1 MTPAHPSPEPTAG
14 APASRAGLV
23 VAVLA
28 FGGIVVSL
36 MQTLVIPIV
45 PDLPRLLD
53 ASASDAAWA
62 VTATLLAAAVATPVM
77 GRLGDMY
84 GKRRMLLVSLVLL
97 VAGSVTA
104 ALSDTLAP
112 LLVGRALQG
121 LASGVI
127 PLGISIMRDELP
139 AERLGSATALM
150 SASLGVGGALGLPA
164 AALIADHFDWHA
176 LFWTSAGLGVLA
188 VVIVPLTVPESAVR
202 TGGRFDLVGAVGLA
216 VGLVCLLLAVSKGA
230 DWGWTG
236 GTTLGLFAAAVVV
249 LPLWGAFERRVAQP
263 LVDLRTTARR
273 QVLVTDLASTAFG
286 FSMFAM
292 SLVLPQLLQLP
303 EATGYGL
310 GRSLLDTGLVMA
322 PAGLVMMAVAPVS
335 AALSRAR
342 GPKATLMLGAV
353 VVAVGYGLGIVLMD
367 AVWQL
372 VLVSCVIGA
381 GIGFAYG
388 AMPALIMGAVDPSET
403 AAANSL
409 NTLMRSIGTSTAGAV
424 AGVVLARMTTTFGT
438 TALPSENGFKVV
450 MAVGSGSAVLA
461 LLVAAFIPRQRT
473 AAAAEQEGADGPALA
488 ATAGQRPESPVPAT
502 AGQRPESPVPAT
514 AGQFPETPVPV
525 IGEQRSESP
534 VPATAEQHPGHP
546 VPVVAGVSER
556 AVGAAVAVPL
566 ARAVADLV
574 AAVPGLADGGPA
586 TDAYQVRGRVR
597 GAEGA
602 PVGGASV
609 TLISLGGSQLSRS
622 AAAPDG
628 SYAVEAPG
636 EGTYVLI
643 ASADGHQPQ
652 ATTVVAGAAP
662 VTYDVLLVGGSGL
675 AGVVRSADGGKPV
688 PGAVVVVTDVRGD
701 VLATVRGDGVG
712 AFSVADLVPG
722 PVTLAVSS
730 PGHRPSAL
738 SVEVAATGITRVDVE
753 LRPGARV
760 RGTVRGAGAPL
771 GDARVTLV
779 DAAGNVVATTT
790 TGSDG
795 TYAFSD
801 LDGGQYTVTAT
812 GYPPRA
818 QGVRLLGGD
827 VDGHDIELAHAAD

>member
-1 MTPAHPSPEPTAG
+1 MSHAQPRPAETGQGPTA
-14 APASRAGLV
+14 PRSDLV

-45 PDLPRLLD
+45 PELPKLLD
-53 ASASDAAWA
+53 APASDTAWA

-84 GKRRMLLVSLVLL
+84 GKRRMLLVSLLML
-97 VAGSVTA
+97 IAGSVTA
-104 ALSDTLAP
+104 ALSDGLTP
-112 LLVGRALQG
+112 MIVGRALQG

-150 SASLGVGGALGLPA
+150 SASLGIGGALGLPA
-164 AALIADHFDWHA
+164 AALIADHFDWHM
-176 LFWTSAGLGVLA
+176 LFWTSAALGA
-188 VVIVPLTVPESAVR
+188 VALLLVPLIVPESKVR
-202 TGGRFDLVGAVGLA
+202 TGGRFDLVGALGMAAGLI
-216 VGLVCLLLAVSKGA
+216 CLLLAISKGA
-230 DWGWTG
+230 DWGWG
-236 GTTLGLFAAAVVV
+236 SATTLGLFGAAVVV
-249 LPLWGAFERRVAQP
+249 LLLWGVFELRVKQP

-273 QVLVTDLASTAFG
+273 QVLVTNLASMAFG

-310 GRSLLDTGLVMA
+310 GRSLLAAGLVMA
-322 PAGLVMMAVAPVS
+322 PTGLVMMATAPLSALVS
-335 AALSRAR
+335 KAQ
-342 GPKATLMLGAV
+342 GPKVTLMLGAV
-353 VVAVGYGLGIVLMD
+353 IVAAGYGLNIVLMD
-367 AVWQL
+367 AVWEL

-409 NTLMRSIGTSTAGAV
+409 NTLMRSIGTSTASAV
-424 AGVVLARMTTTFGT
+424 AGVILAQLTTTFGA

-450 MAVGSGSAVLA
+450 MAVGSGAAILA

-473 AAAAEQEGADGPALA
+473 AGTDTVALPVTADPVAAEPVSAEPVATEPDEERRA
-488 ATAGQRPESPVPAT
+488 A
-502 AGQRPESPVPAT
+502 
-514 AGQFPETPVPV
+514 
-525 IGEQRSESP
+525 
-534 VPATAEQHPGHP
+534 
-546 VPVVAGVSER
+546 
-556 AVGAAVAVPL
+556 GAAVAVPL

-574 AAVPGLADGGPA
+574 ATVPGLSDDDPAGGRRP
-586 TDAYQVRGRVR
+586 VRGQVR
-597 GAEGA
+597 GAEGV
-602 PVGGASV
+602 PVGGAAV
-609 TLISLGGSQLSRS
+609 TLISLGGRQVGR
-622 AAAPDG
+622 AVAEVDG
-628 SYAVEAPG
+628 AYAVEAPG

-643 ASADGHQPQ
+643 TSADGHQPQ
-652 ATTVVAGAAP
+652 ATTVVVGATP
-662 VTYDVLLVGGSGL
+662 VTYDVLLSGSSGL
-675 AGVVRSADGGKPV
+675 AGAVRSADSGAPV
-688 PGAVVVVTDVRGD
+688 AGALVILTDVHGD
-701 VLATVRGDGVG
+701 VLATTRTDGIG
-712 AFSVADLVPG
+712 EFSVVDLVPG

-730 PGHRPSAL
+730 PKHRPLAL
-738 SVEVAATGITRVDVE
+738 PVEIGVTGVTRVDVE
-753 LRPGARV
+753 LRPGAQV

-795 TYAFSD
+795 AYAFTD
-801 LDGGQYTVTAT
+801 LDGGQYTVIAT

-818 QGVRLLGGD
+818 TGISLGGD
-827 VDGHDIELAHAAD
+827 VDDHDIELAHAGE